1 MPIHRIRDEASHRE
15 ALREIERL
23 WNAAPGTEER
33 ETVGVLADLVELYE
47 SRHYRVPDADP
58 IEVLEFAISD
68 MGRSQKELGI
78 VLGSSSR
85 ASEVM
90 NRRRALTIDMI
101 DDQPSL
107 AHPGCSPGEALPARL
122 RPKAQ
127 ALPRTHASRAPG
139 PGLDLS
145 LRPAI
150 LDPLFAPATALPGV
164 GPKIAQLL
172 DRLVGEPGRP
182 ARIVDLLFHL
192 PHGGI
197 SRELKG
203 SIAEAPV
210 GETVTLKVRVTEHRP
225 GPPRRG
231 KAPFRIL
238 VEDDTGD
245 ILLVFFNAHPERI
258 QALLPVGSVRYVSG
272 KIEIWDGYRQM
283 VHPDRIL
290 DERRIGELPAVEAVY
305 GLTEG
310 LSTRLVGKFV
320 GAALE
325 RVPALPEWQ
334 DRAFLEQSRF
344 PAFGEALHQLHRPAA
359 AADVSPEAAAASPA
373 RRRLAYDELLASQ
386 LALALVRSRMRRL
399 PGRSTPATAGSRRR
413 SRPPCP
419 SGSPARRRGR
429 STRSGAT
436 SPPTSACCACSRAT
450 SAPARP
456 WSRCSPWRASSRPA
470 RQAALMAPTEILA
483 RQHFERIEP
492 LAARPACAWRCSP
505 AATRAPSARRVLA
518 RARRGRG
525 RHRRRHARAVPGGRR
540 VPRPRPRRRRRAAP
554 LRRAPA
560 PGARRARARRSTSWS

>member
-68 MGRSQKELGI
+68 MGRSQKELGV

-101 DDQPSL
+101 DKPSL

-127 ALPRTHASRAPG
+127 ALPRTHASRAPS
-139 PGLDLS
+139 PGLTLS

-164 GPKIAQLL
+164 GPKIAPLL
-172 DRLVGEPGRP
+172 DRLLGEPGRP

-210 GETVTLKVRVTEHRP
+210 GEPVTLTVRVTAHRP
-225 GPPRRG
+225 RPPRRG
-231 KAPFRIL
+231 KAPL
-238 VEDDTGD
+238 P
-245 ILLVFFNAHPERI
+245 HPRRGRDRRHHCSSSSTPI
-258 QALLPVGSVRYVSG
+258 RGASQALLPRRASALRLGQDRDLGRHAPDGPSRPHPRRAPHRRPAGGRGGLRADRGALVAARRQVR
-272 KIEIWDGYRQM
+272 
-283 VHPDRIL
+283 
-290 DERRIGELPAVEAVY
+290 RRGARA
-305 GLTEG
+305 
-310 LSTRLVGKFV
+310 RA
-320 GAALE
+320 GAARMAGPGLA
-325 RVPALPEWQ
+325 R
-334 DRAFLEQSRF
+334 RRRRF
-344 PAFGEALHQLHRPAA
+344 PAFGEALLAAPSPGLPPPTSRPRPPPRA
-359 AADVSPEAAAASPA
+359 PP

-399 PGRSTPATAGSRRR
+399 PGRGNAGDGRLAASDRGRPALRAHRRAGAGASTEIRRDLAADKRMLRLLQGDVGSGKTAGR
-413 SRPPCP
+413 
-419 SGSPARRRGR
+419 
-429 STRSGAT
+429 
-436 SPPTSACCACSRAT
+436 
-450 SAPARP
+450 
-456 WSRCSPWRASSRPA
+456 
-470 RQAALMAPTEILA
+470 
-483 RQHFERIEP
+483 
-492 LAARPACAWRCSP
+492 AARHGE
-505 AATRAPSARRVLA
+505 
-518 RARRGRG
+518 RGRG
-525 RHRRRHARAVPGGRR
+525 RA
-540 VPRPRPRRRRRAAP
+540 RRRR
-554 LRRAPA
+554 
-560 PGARRARARRSTSWS
+560 